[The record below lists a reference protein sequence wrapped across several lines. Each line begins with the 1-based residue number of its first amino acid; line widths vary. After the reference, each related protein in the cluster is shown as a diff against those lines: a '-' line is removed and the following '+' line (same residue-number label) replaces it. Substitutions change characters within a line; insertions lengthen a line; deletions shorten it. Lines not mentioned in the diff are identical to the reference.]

1 MQAGEVL
8 SILQRSYNTDTEP
21 LLSDDSLSTWDE
33 DCQKHLTDFADKL
46 SEKLLREIDQYQ
58 VKTRLS
64 NSLDTYED
72 PYINRLSEEL
82 HDLSKL
88 SAEIRKHNEYLAKL
102 SVSDSLFAK
111 TCIKCKKNS
120 ECACFRTK
128 NKNTNNLVKG
138 DSDWL
143 ECSDNGDRH
152 EEDVLEDVS
161 NSFVKCDI
169 KCSDNVGDVEPALY
183 STLCVSTTSI
193 KMGTSSDSCDS
204 ERGESHQ
211 SN

>member
-8 SILQRSYNTDTEP
+8 SILQRSYSTDTEP
-21 LLSDDSLSTWDE
+21 LLSDDSLSAWDE
-33 DCQKHLTDFADKL
+33 DCQRHLTDFADKL

-64 NSLDTYED
+64 NSYED

-88 SAEIRKHNEYLAKL
+88 SAEIKKHNEYLAKL

-111 TCIKCKKNS
+111 SCTKCKKNS
-120 ECACFRTK
+120 DCECFRTK

-138 DSDWL
+138 DSDSL
-143 ECSDNGDRH
+143 ECCDDGNGQD
-152 EEDVLEDVS
+152 EDVLGDGS
-161 NSFVKCDI
+161 NSVAKCDI

-183 STLCVSTTSI
+183 SSLCVSTSSI

-204 ERGESHQ
+204 ERGEFNS
-211 SN
+211 